1 MPHNDLWQTRTSDKR
16 GAFCDVLESLQKRTN
31 LKVYLPT
38 FTYHGRMVWLKEEVP
53 WGSGQQVM
61 LASAAGRLLEIIYFC
76 RSSRLSSGIILPLN
90 LGVLEP
96 DCSMEAL
103 TGSQCWVKRTAPG
116 EGWGREVCWQFERH
130 FKHSPDK
137 FADQWGLMLCL
148 VQKGVRGR
156 GEVAPSW
163 ST

>member
-1 MPHNDLWQTRTSDKR
+1 
-16 GAFCDVLESLQKRTN
+16 
-31 LKVYLPT
+31 
-38 FTYHGRMVWLKEEVP
+38 
-53 WGSGQQVM
+53 M

-103 TGSQCWVKRTAPG
+103 TESQCWVKRTAPG

-137 FADQWGLMLCL
+137 FAEPVVSYAMPGPEWSKGEGGSCSKLIHITLLILFLNLYLSSWEAEGNSILEELCL
-148 VQKGVRGR
+148 SFCLNRMV
-156 GEVAPSW
+156 
-163 ST
+163 